1 MTWMLYGAT
10 GYTGRLIARRA
21 AARGERVVLAGRS
34 IAKVAPLAAELGL
47 EHRIFALSDPV
58 ALRRG
63 LEGVEAVAHC
73 AGPFSATAL
82 PMALACIET
91 GTHYLDITGEI
102 EVFEQLHAL
111 DGQARAAGV
120 VLLPGAGFDVVP
132 TDCLA
137 ATVAAALPGA
147 DRLDLAILVGGTA
160 SPGTAK
166 TALAGLLDGGRAR
179 INGAISPVPMGWRR
193 IRAAFPSG
201 PRMVTSIPWGD
212 VSTAFHSTGIP
223 NVTTYMPLPPG
234 AAAFSKVMR
243 LRPAQ
248 VLARAAVGALVRGPG
263 EKALAG
269 TRSEAWARAADPEG
283 RSAQATL
290 TMPNSYELTV
300 ESVLRIMPRLSGLP
314 HGAQTPSRALG
325 AGFITEFGGVTLTET
340 GAKRG
345 W

>member
-63 LEGVEAVAHC
+63 LKGVESVAHC
-73 AGPFSATAL
+73 AGPFTATAL
-82 PMALACIET
+82 PMALACVET

-102 EVFEQLHAL
+102 DVFEQLHAL
-111 DGQARAAGV
+111 DERARAAKI

-137 ATVAAALPGA
+137 ATVAAALPSA
-147 DRLDLAILVGGTA
+147 TRLDLAFLAGGSA
-160 SPGTAK
+160 SPGTAR
-166 TALAGLLDGGRAR
+166 TAIEGLPDGGRAR
-179 INGAISPVPMGWRR
+179 IDGTIRTVPMGWRR
-193 IRAAFPSG
+193 TRAAFPSG
-201 PRMVTSIPWGD
+201 PRTVTSIPWGD

-223 NVTTYMPLPPG
+223 NITTYTVLPPG

-243 LRPAQ
+243 LRPAR

-263 EKALAG
+263 AKALAG
-269 TRSEAWARAADPEG
+269 TRSEVWARASDDAG

-290 TMPNSYELTV
+290 TLPNGYELTV
-300 ESVLRIMPRLSGLP
+300 ESVLRIMPRLAGLAP
-314 HGAQTPSRALG
+314 GTQTPSQALG
-325 AGFITEFGGVTLTET
+325 AGFITEFSGVTLTES